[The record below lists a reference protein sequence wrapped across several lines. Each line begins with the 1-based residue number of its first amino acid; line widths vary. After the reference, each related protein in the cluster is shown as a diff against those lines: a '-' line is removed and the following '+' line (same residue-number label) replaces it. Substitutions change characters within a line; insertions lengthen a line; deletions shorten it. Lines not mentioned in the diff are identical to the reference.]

1 MSTAKQT
8 RAVISAR
15 LHNQKLSSTGFKR
28 AADVVRW
35 FGAVQA
41 QDYHAAKWALA
52 LRMNKATNA
61 TVEDAFNRGD
71 ILRTHLLRPTW
82 HFVTPEDI
90 RWILQLTAPRID
102 LRCAAVY
109 RTYELDPPLLK
120 RSNRT
125 ITNALKNGNQLTRAE
140 LRAVLKRQGINA
152 EDTIRFTYIML
163 RAELDGIVCSGPR
176 RGNQFTYALLE
187 ERVPPHSQL
196 IGDEALAEL
205 TRRYFASH
213 GPATLADFVWW
224 SGLSMNDARRGIGLL
239 HRDIETIRM
248 GSTVYWAPNG
258 PPKPSPGAGAHLLP
272 AYDEYNV
279 AYKDRQLVFDR
290 DSVSQI
296 TNSGALGPT
305 VIIDG
310 RIIGRWKAT
319 ITGNSIALNLT
330 PSRSLQRQENVAVT
344 KAAERYGAF
353 LDLDVKVF
361 KTDNKVDSSIKSP
374 RG

>member
-1 MSTAKQT
+1 MSIAKET

-52 LRMNKATNA
+52 LRMNKATNSA
-61 TVEDAFNRGD
+61 VQDAFDRGE

-82 HFVTPEDI
+82 HFIVPEDI
-90 RWILQLTAPRID
+90 RWLLKLTAPRID

-120 RSNRT
+120 RSNRA
-125 ITNALKNGNQLTRAE
+125 ITNALKNGKHLTRAE
-140 LRAVLKRQGINA
+140 LREVLRRAGINA
-152 EDTIRFTYIML
+152 DDTIRFTYIML
-163 RAELDGIVCSGPR
+163 RAELDGIVCSGAR

-187 ERVPPHSQL
+187 ERVPLHPEL
-196 IGDEALAEL
+196 TGDEALAEL

-224 SGLSMNDARRGIGLL
+224 SGLSTNDARRGIALL
-239 HRDIETIRM
+239 DRDVETIQI
-248 GSTVYWAPNG
+248 GATVYWTTPDSA
-258 PPKPSPGAGAHLLP
+258 PKPSPSVDAHLLP

-290 DSVSQI
+290 DSVSKI
-296 TNSGALGPT
+296 TNSGALAPT

-310 RIIGRWKAT
+310 RIVGTWKAT
-319 ITGNSIALNLT
+319 KIENSLTINLT
-330 PSRSLQRQENVAVT
+330 PSRSLRKQESLAVA
-344 KAAERYGAF
+344 KAAERF
-353 LDLDVKVF
+353 RRWSK
-361 KTDNKVDSSIKSP
+361 
-374 RG
+374 

>member
-1 MSTAKQT
+1 MSIVKQT
-8 RAVISAR
+8 QAVISAR

-61 TVEDAFNRGD
+61 LVQDAFDRGE

-90 RWILQLTAPRID
+90 RWLLQLTAPRID

-120 RSNRT
+120 RSNRA
-125 ITNALKNGNQLTRAE
+125 ITNALKNGKQLTRAE
-140 LRAVLKRQGINA
+140 LREVLRRTGINA
-152 EDTIRFTYIML
+152 DDTIRFTYIML

-187 ERVPPHSQL
+187 ERVPPHSEL
-196 IGDEALAEL
+196 TGDEALAEL

-224 SGLSMNDARRGIGLL
+224 SGLSTNDARRGIALL
-239 HRDIETIRM
+239 DRDIQTIQL
-248 GSTVYWAPNG
+248 GPTVYWTSNSA
-258 PPKPSPGAGAHLLP
+258 PKPSLGTEAHLLP

-279 AYKDRQLVFDR
+279 AYKNRQLVFDR
-290 DSVSQI
+290 DSVSKI
-296 TNSGALGPT
+296 TNAGALGPT

-310 RIIGRWKAT
+310 RIIGTWKAT
-319 ITGNSIALNLT
+319 IAANSITPNLT
-330 PSRSLQRQENVAVT
+330 PSRPLRKQENLAVA
-344 KAAERYGAF
+344 KAAERF
-353 LDLDVKVF
+353 RRWSK
-361 KTDNKVDSSIKSP
+361 
-374 RG
+374 